1 MSSQPNP
8 IAENEPLLVGDHPA
22 LDFLN
27 TVARIDGVLVD
38 SLKSDRDVAR
48 WLDAS
53 GWAVEADL
61 AAIKAGSLL
70 EAAQELRDT
79 IRALV
84 ERRKAEKRVDL
95 DTLNAYLAESR
106 SYLKLTREKDGT
118 LRLRRKWKQRNPEE
132 MLAPLAESAAGL
144 LANGD
149 FSLVRKCENGD
160 CVLWFYDRT
169 KSHQRRW
176 CSMAMC
182 GNRHKVAAYRKRQQQ
197 SA

>member
-1 MSSQPNP
+1 LSSQPNP

-132 MLAPLAESAAGL
+132 ILAPLAESAAGL

-176 CSMAMC
+176 CSMAQC

>member
-1 MSSQPNP
+1 LSSQPNP